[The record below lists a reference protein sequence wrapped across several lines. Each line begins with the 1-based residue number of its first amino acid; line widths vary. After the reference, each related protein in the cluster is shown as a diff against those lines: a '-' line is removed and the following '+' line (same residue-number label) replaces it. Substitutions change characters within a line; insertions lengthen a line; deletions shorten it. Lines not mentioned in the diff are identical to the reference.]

1 MSVAIV
7 LSTYN
12 GIKYLEEQL
21 DSIRRQTLKPDR
33 VYISDDCSTDDTVK
47 YIKDY
52 ICKNGLESWS
62 LSVNETNR
70 GWKANFHQLLKNA
83 SEDYIFLAD
92 QDDIWI
98 EQKLAKM
105 MAVMKENNSMD
116 LLACG
121 YEPFYS
127 DSTEK
132 ISKTIRN
139 TINNTKSVVK
149 IQMNGTF
156 HHVLRP
162 GCTFLV
168 KKSFVREIEPYWDE
182 SIAHDANLWRFSVLK
197 GTAYLLD
204 EVLIKW
210 RRYSASSSTLSV
222 KHSAYKNWFKMKYKA
237 QIATIESHLNCYR
250 HLLDYASAH
259 NCNDKNRKVVLD
271 TVQFE
276 KEYLEALKNR
286 SVSGLLK
293 MWTNKREFL
302 LSRKQI
308 IGSIL
313 FALFG

>member
-162 GCTFLV
+162 
-168 KKSFVREIEPYWDE
+168 R
-182 SIAHDANLWRFSVLK
+182 
-197 GTAYLLD
+197 
-204 EVLIKW
+204 
-210 RRYSASSSTLSV
+210 
-222 KHSAYKNWFKMKYKA
+222 
-237 QIATIESHLNCYR
+237 
-250 HLLDYASAH
+250 
-259 NCNDKNRKVVLD
+259 
-271 TVQFE
+271 
-276 KEYLEALKNR
+276 
-286 SVSGLLK
+286 
-293 MWTNKREFL
+293 
-302 LSRKQI
+302 
-308 IGSIL
+308 
-313 FALFG
+313 